1 MRRAALALSGIVA
14 GTTLLISLKSAPGAS
29 RTPAQVVA
37 DEASARKAA
46 AIASA
51 SPGLPGLTGGPTPV
65 TGGGAAGPGS
75 VPGSGSAGGGTSGG
89 TNAGQPDPKATST
102 KAPGGPGAPGAPAPK
117 PTTKPPV
124 VPAGTSQ
131 TFTGDSAYTEF
142 GYVIVGIT
150 VSGGKLTDVTNV
162 ELPHNEPRSDQLS
175 NRWGGELRQRALT
188 AKSSKFDSVSGA
200 TYTSAA
206 YKQSLQSALDKAGL
220 G

>member
-29 RTPAQVVA
+29 RTPAEVVA
-37 DEASARKAA
+37 DEAAARKAA

-51 SPGLPGLTGGPTPV
+51 APGPTGASAPV
-65 TGGGAAGPGS
+65 TGAGAAGHGALPG
-75 VPGSGSAGGGTSGG
+75 PGSGSGGGSAPGG
-89 TNAGQPDPKATST
+89 ANPGQPDPKATT
-102 KAPGGPGAPGAPAPK
+102 KAPGAPAPN
-117 PTTKPPV
+117 PSTSSKPPA

-142 GYVIVGIT
+142 GYVTVAIT

-162 ELPHNEPRSDQLS
+162 ELPRNEPRSDQLS
-175 NRWGGELRQRALT
+175 TRWGGELRQRALT
-188 AKSSKFDSVSGA
+188 AKSTKFDSVSGA
-200 TYTSAA
+200 TYTSEA
-206 YKQSLQSALDKAGL
+206 YKKSLQSALDKAGL